1 MFFNKAQNLEYLKNL
16 NIKEINIPNFTFFS
30 VLEWNRNNKLI
41 IKNNTPQNN
50 SVTVE

>member
-30 VLEWNRNNKLI
+30 VLEWKRNKKLI
-41 IKNNTPQNN
+41 IKI
-50 SVTVE
+50 